1 MNIID
6 CFMYFDED
14 MLLDIRLH
22 TLNKYVSKFIIC
34 EATFKHNG
42 LKKKLNFDINKFKKF
57 KDKIDYVVLDEQ
69 PKNLHNIID
78 TDSESLKKNK
88 IIDNGQIR
96 ETYQRNFCLGKIKK
110 FSNEDLILINDLD
123 EIPNLKNFYYKN
135 KITIF
140 KQKMF
145 YYKFNLEY
153 PNFNWMGSKICKIK
167 HLKKPQ
173 WLRSIKAK
181 KYPFWRFDILFSEK
195 KYLDLGFVDSGG
207 WHFTNIMSPE
217 TLDNKMRAFSHHHEY
232 EESGYNSNKLKELIQ
247 NKKVL
252 YNHNVD
258 KKDSNK
264 WQEGESLKTVNLAV
278 LPEYINDNRQKFKDW
293 ID

>member
-1 MNIID
+1 MNIVD

-22 TLNKYVSKFIIC
+22 TLNKFVSKFIIC

-42 LKKKLNFDINKFKKF
+42 SKKKLNFDINKFNKF

-69 PKNLHNIID
+69 PQNLHDIVD
-78 TDSESLKKNK
+78 TDNEIDKKNK

-96 ETYQRNFCLGKIKK
+96 ETFQRNFCLDKIKN

-123 EIPNLKNFYYKN
+123 EIPNLNNFYYKN

-167 HLKKPQ
+167 HLKRPQ
-173 WLRSIKAK
+173 WLRSIKNK
-181 KYPFWRFDILFSEK
+181 KYPFWRIDILLSEK
-195 KYLDLGFVDSGG
+195 KYSNLGFVESGG
-207 WHFTNIMSPE
+207 WHFTNIMSPKV
-217 TLDNKMRAFSHHHEY
+217 LDNKMRAFSHHLEY
-232 EESGYNSNKLKELIQ
+232 EESGYSPDKLKKLIQ

-258 KKDSNK
+258 KKDTNK
-264 WQEGESLKTVNLAV
+264 WQEGGSLIPVNLKN
-278 LPEYINDNRQKFKDW
+278 LPEYIGNNRLKFKDW